1 MFEKR
6 DELSKILQIGHL
18 TLNKKETKY
27 EFARYIPESYEIKN
41 DVVVYRDMMGGVTA
55 LVGGEQIVITTQMS
69 SEFTIYGSSVLVELF
84 NRSYVV
90 LWKGKVY
97 SI

>member
-1 MFEKR
+1 MEVK
-6 DELSKILQIGHL
+6 DDVVLWMENNYLYAYI
-18 TLNKKETKY
+18 KETKY
-27 EFARYIPESYEIKN
+27 EVARYKPESYMIKN

-55 LVGGEQIVITTQMS
+55 LVGGEQKVITTQMS